1 MSSSR
6 AERAAV
12 AAPDAATAA
21 PATSGTPVEHLAGPG
36 ERSVLAGLAGKV
48 NRYALV
54 IIWAALALGLAVSTP
69 DKFLQPITFN
79 TIFGTQSVLVILT
92 LALLLPLAVGDF
104 DLSVANTMGMSATL
118 MVVLNGD
125 KYGLPLPVAIGAAVA
140 AGVLVGVVN
149 GLLVVRLGVDAIVAT
164 LGMGTLLLGLANWVS
179 DSIIQTGI
187 SEQLSRAVNDK
198 LLGLPASFWYGIALA
213 ALLWYVLAFRPIGR
227 RISFVGQNR
236 DMARLSGVPVGRLRF
251 LGFIGAGLLASLAGI
266 MMAGQLGAFQAS
278 SATSYLLPTFAAAF
292 LGTTVV
298 NPGRF
303 NPWGSVIAIY
313 FLITGITGL
322 NLLGLTGWVQD
333 AFYGASLIVAV
344 TLSTVVRRRVRG

>member
-1 MSSSR
+1 MTTTV
-6 AERAAV
+6 AE
-12 AAPDAATAA
+12 TGA
-21 PATSGTPVEHLAGPG
+21 PAPGPAGPG
-36 ERSVLAGLAGKV
+36 ERRRRGRTSVLGWV

-54 IIWAALALGLAVSTP
+54 LIWALLALALAGITP
-69 DKFLQPITFN
+69 DKFLQSITFN
-79 TIFGTQSVLVILT
+79 TIFGTQSVLVVLT
-92 LALLLPLAVGDF
+92 LALMLPLAVGDF

-125 KYGLPLPVAIGAAVA
+125 KHELPLVVALAAAIG

-149 GLLVVRLGVDAIVAT
+149 GFLVVRLGVDAIVAT

-187 SEQLSRAVNDK
+187 DSNLTRAMNDK
-198 LLGLPASFWYGIALA
+198 LLGLPLSFWYGIVIA
-213 ALLWYVLAFRPIGR
+213 AVIWYVLAFRPLGR
-227 RISFVGQNR
+227 RIAFIGQNR
-236 DMARLSGVPVGRLRF
+236 DMARLSGVRVDRVRF
-251 LGFIGAGLLASLAGI
+251 MSFVGAGFLASLAGV
-266 MMAGQLGAFQAS
+266 MMAGQLGAFQAG

-333 AFYGASLIVAV
+333 AFYGAALIVAV
-344 TLSTVVRRRVRG
+344 TLSTVVRRRVST

>member
-1 MSSSR
+1 MTSSR
-6 AERAAV
+6 DEAALMSTELAPTE
-12 AAPDAATAA
+12 AAPNPGSGEEAPPRRKRGAMTWAT
-21 PATSGTPVEHLAGPG
+21 
-36 ERSVLAGLAGKV
+36 
-48 NRYALV
+48 RYALV
-54 IIWAALALGLAVSTP
+54 IIWALLALALAGLTP

-92 LALLLPLAVGDF
+92 LALLLPLSVGDF

-125 KYGLPLPVAIGAAVA
+125 KYELPLAVALVAAVG
-140 AGVLVGVVN
+140 AGLLVGIVN
-149 GLLVVRLGVDAIVAT
+149 GYLVVRLGVDAIVAT

-179 DSIIQTGI
+179 GSIIQTGI
-187 SEQLSRAVNDK
+187 ASGLTRAMNDK
-198 LLGLPASFWYGIALA
+198 LIGLPLSFWYGIAIA
-213 ALLWYVLAFRPIGR
+213 AVIWYVLTFRPLGR
-227 RISFVGQNR
+227 RISFLGQNR
-236 DMARLSGVPVGRLRF
+236 DMARLSGVRVDRLRF
-251 LGFIGAGLLASLAGI
+251 MSFVGAGFLASLAGI
-266 MMAGQLGAFQAS
+266 MQAGQLGAYQAS
-278 SATSYLLPTFAAAF
+278 SATSFLLPTFAAAF

-333 AFYGASLIVAV
+333 AFYGAALIIAV
-344 TLSTVVRRRVRG
+344 TLSTVVRRRVRT

>member
-1 MSSSR
+1 MPRSGPAGDEQEPVDR
-6 AERAAV
+6 
-12 AAPDAATAA
+12 DA
-21 PATSGTPVEHLAGPG
+21 GGRG
-36 ERSVLAGLAGKV
+36 RRGVLHQI
-48 NRYALV
+48 NRFALV
-54 IIWAALALGLAVSTP
+54 IIWALLALGLALTTP
-69 DKFLQPITFN
+69 ESFLAPITFN

-92 LALLLPLAVGDF
+92 LALLLPLSMGDF

-125 KYGLPLPVAIGAAVA
+125 KYGLPLWMALTAAVL
-140 AGVLVGVVN
+140 AGILIGVVN

-179 DSIIQTGI
+179 GSIIQTGI
-187 SEQLSRAVNDK
+187 SKSLSRAVNDK
-198 LLGLPASFWYGIALA
+198 FLGLPAAFWYGIAIA
-213 ALLWYVLAFRPIGR
+213 ALLWYLLSFRPLGR
-227 RISFVGQNR
+227 RVTFVGQNR
-236 DMARLSGVPVGRLRF
+236 DMARLSGVPVDRLRF
-251 LGFIGAGLLASLAGI
+251 FGFVGAGLLAALAGI
-266 MMAGQLGAFQAS
+266 VMAGQLGAFQAS
-278 SATSYLLPTFAAAF
+278 SATAYLLPTFAAAF

-333 AFYGASLIVAV
+333 AFYGAALIVAV
-344 TLSTVVRRRVRG
+344 TLSTVVRKRVRS

>member
-1 MSSSR
+1 MSGSN
-6 AERAAV
+6 AERGV
-12 AAPDAATAA
+12 ETVPA
-21 PATSGTPVEHLAGPG
+21 PAVSTPAAEAGTA
-36 ERSVLAGLAGKV
+36 RARRGLLGQV
-48 NRYALV
+48 SRYALV
-54 IIWAALALGLAVSTP
+54 IIWAVLALALAGLTP

-92 LALLLPLAVGDF
+92 LALLLPLSVGDF

-125 KYGLPLPVAIGAAVA
+125 KYGLPLWTALAAALA
-140 AGVLVGVVN
+140 AGLVVGMAN
-149 GLLVVRLGVDAIVAT
+149 GLLVVRLGVDSIVVT
-164 LGMGTLLLGLANWVS
+164 LGMGTLLLGLANWTS

-187 SEQLSRAVNDK
+187 SRVLSRGVNDK
-198 LLGLPASFWYGIALA
+198 LIGLPASFWYGIAIA
-213 ALLWYVLAFRPIGR
+213 AVLWYVLAFRPVGR
-227 RISFVGQNR
+227 RVTFVGQNR
-236 DMARLSGVPVGRLRF
+236 DMARLSGVPVDRLRF
-251 LGFIGAGLLASLAGI
+251 LCFTGAGLLASLAGI

-292 LGTTVV
+292 LGTTVI

-313 FLITGITGL
+313 FLITGVTGL

-333 AFYGASLIVAV
+333 AFYGASLIIAV
-344 TLSTVVRRRVRG
+344 TLSTVVRKRVRG

>member
-6 AERAAV
+6 AEQAAL
-12 AAPDAATAA
+12 ATPDAATTASA
-21 PATSGTPVEHLAGPG
+21 PTGPTQPA
-36 ERSVLAGLAGKV
+36 ERRGGAGLAGKV

-54 IIWAALALGLAVSTP
+54 IIWAALALALAASTP

-125 KYGLPLPVAIGAAVA
+125 KYGWPLPIALGVAVA
-140 AGVLVGVVN
+140 AGLLVGVVN
-149 GLLVVRLGVDAIVAT
+149 GFLVVRLGVDAIVAT

-187 SEQLSRAVNDK
+187 SDQLSRAVNDK
-198 LLGLPASFWYGIALA
+198 LIGLPASFWYGIALA

-236 DMARLSGVPVGRLRF
+236 DMARLSGVPVDRLRF